1 MHSPKISVIVPV
13 YNSQKYLRLCLQSLA
28 EQTLPDIEVLMVNN
42 NTPDGSQQ
50 IMDEFAARD
59 PRFKSFFRK
68 DGMAGGARNEGLK
81 HARGEYVAFV
91 DADDWVLP
99 SFLEVLYHNARQY
112 QADISSCHFVQKDEE
127 EGLPPA
133 APVPPEQQHLLDRQK
148 DGPAAWTPAI
158 TRNNVAWRKIIRTR
172 LITDNRLSFPENL
185 AYEDLAFTTA
195 CFLLADKV
203 CFSDEELYIYQRR
216 KQTFSHHRLQDD
228 PYCVYAAFA
237 HIRPVLEKTGVY
249 AGVQEWL
256 EYYILEII
264 CGGENGGNGLLKKV
278 SLSQKR
284 RFINQARDFYL
295 QLPSSLFQHRNAVFR
310 LKFRL
315 LLITLKYR
323 LPRLPSVYRAPLN
336 LFTAISKPF
345 MRP

>member
-1 MHSPKISVIVPV
+1 MPNPKISVIVPV
-13 YNSQKYLRLCLQSLA
+13 YNSQKYLRHCLQSLA

-81 HARGEYVAFV
+81 QARGEYVAFV

-133 APVPPEQQHLLDRQK
+133 TPVPPEQQHFLDRQK

-172 LITDNRLSFPENL
+172 LITDHRLSFWKL
-185 AYEDLAFTTA
+185 SAAGKTAATA
-195 CFLLADKV
+195 CSKKFLWPK
-203 CFSDEELYIYQRR
+203 
-216 KQTFSHHRLQDD
+216 
-228 PYCVYAAFA
+228 
-237 HIRPVLEKTGVY
+237 
-249 AGVQEWL
+249 
-256 EYYILEII
+256 
-264 CGGENGGNGLLKKV
+264 
-278 SLSQKR
+278 
-284 RFINQARDFYL
+284 
-295 QLPSSLFQHRNAVFR
+295 NAV
-310 LKFRL
+310 L
-315 LLITLKYR
+315 
-323 LPRLPSVYRAPLN
+323 
-336 LFTAISKPF
+336 
-345 MRP
+345 